1 MYKTASFLLA
11 WVVGVETST
20 NEMRELT
27 FLGILAFVACVNGLG
42 DKFPFPNQK
51 GNTYT
56 AQATGPW
63 KQDVCLTG
71 TKQSPINVVSQYAI
85 SKSQPDFTLN
95 GYEKDLTVDWLI
107 DGMAW
112 PPKKFTSVNFGP
124 RQSPPHSPHPSD
136 IPGKLS
142 GGPLPNGER

>member
-1 MYKTASFLLA
+1 MYKT

-20 NEMRELT
+20 NEMRELI
-27 FLGILAFVACVNGLG
+27 FLGFLASVDCLG
-42 DKFPFPNQK
+42 DTFPF
-51 GNTYT
+51 GNTQNNIYT
-56 AQATGPW
+56 PAAQAAGSWIQHT
-63 KQDVCLTG
+63 CAAG

-85 SKSQPDFTLN
+85 SKSQPDFTLK
-95 GYEKDLTVDWLI
+95 GYEQDLTVDWLI

>member
-1 MYKTASFLLA
+1 MVVG
-11 WVVGVETST
+11 VVGVETST

-85 SKSQPDFTLN
+85 SKSQPDFTLK
-95 GYEKDLTVDWLI
+95 GYEQDLTVDWQI
-107 DGMAW
+107 DGT
-112 PPKKFTSVNFGP
+112 PTLTGYPFTTYPFTSVNFRP
-124 RQSPPHSPHPSD
+124 RQSPAD

>member
-1 MYKTASFLLA
+1 MVG
-11 WVVGVETST
+11 VVGVETPT

-107 DGMAW
+107 DGTAGW

>member
-1 MYKTASFLLA
+1 
-11 WVVGVETST
+11 
-20 NEMRELT
+20 MRELT

-85 SKSQPDFTLN
+85 SKSQPDFTLK
-95 GYEKDLTVDWLI
+95 GYEQDLTVDWQI
-107 DGMAW
+107 DGT
-112 PPKKFTSVNFGP
+112 PTLTGYPFTTYPFTSVNFRP
-124 RQSPPHSPHPSD
+124 RQSPAD